1 MDDDLRALRRYLK
14 EINTTGLR
22 QLCHEAG
29 FTDEE
34 TDIFAMCY
42 SEGKSEQYIADK
54 YYLGIDALH
63 NTKMRLLS
71 RLQHFCRTTLYRHE
85 FTPRDE
91 RLRIIDDFLRKI

>member
-1 MDDDLRALRRYLK
+1 MDEDLRALRRYLK

-42 SEGKSEQYIADK
+42 SEGRSEQYIADK

-71 RLQHFCRTTLYRHE
+71 RLLYCYQ
-85 FTPRDE
+85 
-91 RLRIIDDFLRKI
+91 LRIRSGAQARNILCMITW